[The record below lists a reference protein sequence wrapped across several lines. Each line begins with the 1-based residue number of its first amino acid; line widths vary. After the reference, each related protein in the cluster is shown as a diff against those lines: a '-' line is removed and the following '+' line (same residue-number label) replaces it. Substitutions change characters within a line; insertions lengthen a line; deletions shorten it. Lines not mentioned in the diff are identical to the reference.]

1 MNIEIIGGG
10 SLGLLLAGRLAAA
23 DSGGSLTLVVRTPRQ
38 AEAVSRRGIT
48 VQELDGKHLHTT
60 DAGCLDFEAYS
71 SRLLQAGGGADWI
84 ILALKQKDISPQVVE
99 VVHRQASQ
107 NTRVCCLQN
116 GMGHLEKLQ
125 AVFDGNRLYAAVT
138 TEGAMRVSDTEV
150 RHTGSGSTRI
160 GGVEEG
166 DRLTRPDAEML
177 AGTLCRAGF
186 RADISDH
193 IQMDVWDKLIMN
205 CVINPLTALLDIR
218 NGQLLEQPRC
228 MELMRTLYEEAE
240 SVAAAAGYGRS
251 EGFRWGRLVEV
262 CRATAGNR
270 SSMLQD
276 LTAGRLTEL
285 EWLTGRLLREAERY
299 ALKLPFHETVHRLVL
314 AKEALRAGGV

>member
-10 SLGLLLAGRLAAA
+10 SLGLLLAGSLAAA
-23 DSGGSLTLVVRTPRQ
+23 DSGGSLTLVVRSPRQ
-38 AEAVSRRGIT
+38 AEAVSRAGIT
-48 VQELDGKHLHTT
+48 VLDRDGKHLHTT
-60 DAGCLDFEAYS
+60 DAESLDFAAYS
-71 SRLLQAGGGADWI
+71 SRLTPPGSGADWI

-99 VVHRQASQ
+99 AVRGQASQ

-116 GMGHLEKLQ
+116 GMGHLEKLR
-125 AVFDGNRLYAAVT
+125 AVFDGNKLYAAVT

-150 RHTGSGSTRI
+150 RHTGAGSTRI
-160 GGVEEG
+160 GAVEG
-166 DRLTRPDAEML
+166 GAHYSRPYAEPL
-177 AGTLCRAGF
+177 VELLSRAGF

-193 IQMDVWDKLIMN
+193 IHADVWDKLIIN

-228 MELMRTLYEEAE
+228 MELMRSLYEEAE
-240 SVAAAAGYGRS
+240 SVAEAAGYGRP

-285 EWLTGRLLREAERY
+285 EWLTGSVLREAEQH
-299 ALKLPFHETVHRLVL
+299 ALKLPFHETVYRLVL
-314 AKEALRAGGV
+314 AKEALLAANE

>member
-23 DSGGSLTLVVRTPRQ
+23 DSGGSVTLVVRTLQQ
-38 AEAVSRRGIT
+38 AEAVSRLGIT
-48 VQELDGKHLHTT
+48 VQEQDGKHLHTT
-60 DAGCLDFEAYS
+60 EAGCLDFAAYS

-99 VVHRQASQ
+99 AVRRQASQ

-177 AGTLCRAGF
+177 AGTLGRAGF
-186 RADISDH
+186 RADISNH

-228 MELMRTLYEEAE
+228 IELMRTMYEEAE
-240 SVAAAAGYGRS
+240 SVAAAAGYGRP

-262 CRATAGNR
+262 CRATSGNR

-285 EWLTGRLLREAERY
+285 EWLTGSLLREAERY

-314 AKEALRAGGV
+314 AKEALRADGV